1 MKQKHMRILPV
12 TGFMLFLI
20 LLTGCSQE
28 SFQSF
33 TGLFPL
39 RDELVRQ
46 FDEQNIR
53 VTIQNGNTVG
63 VSFINSSFNNLSQQ
77 EKELKAREVAV
88 FVKDNY
94 DAIDSIDNIWI
105 SFVIHKRYLFLVNY
119 TNSLATFFFDK
130 NALEESVLNEQGA
143 PPITES

>member
-1 MKQKHMRILPV
+1 MKLKNLRTWPV
-12 TGFMLFLI
+12 TWFMLFFI

-33 TGLFPL
+33 KGLFPL
-39 RDELVRQ
+39 RDKLIQQ
-46 FDEQNIR
+46 FDEQNVRI
-53 VTIQNGNTVG
+53 TIQNGNTVG

-77 EKELKAREVAV
+77 EKELKAQEVAV

-94 DAIDSIDNIWI
+94 DAIENIDNIWI

-130 NALEESVLNEQGA
+130 NALGESVINEPGA

>member
-1 MKQKHMRILPV
+1 MRILPV

>member
-1 MKQKHMRILPV
+1 MQLKSLRTLPV
-12 TGFMLFLI
+12 AWFMLFFI
-20 LLTGCSQE
+20 LLAGCSQE

-33 TGLFPL
+33 KGLFPL
-39 RDELVRQ
+39 RDKLVQQ
-46 FDEQNIR
+46 FDERNVRI
-53 VTIQNGNTVG
+53 TIQNGNTVG

-77 EKELKAREVAV
+77 EKELKAQEVAV

-94 DAIDSIDNIWI
+94 DAIENIDNIWI
-105 SFVIHKRYLFLVNY
+105 SFIIHKKYLFLVNY

-130 NALEESVLNEQGA
+130 NALGESVINEPGA

>member
-1 MKQKHMRILPV
+1 MKLKNLRTFPVAWFIL
-12 TGFMLFLI
+12 FFI

-33 TGLFPL
+33 KGLFPL
-39 RDELVRQ
+39 RDKLVQQ
-46 FDEQNIR
+46 FDEQNVR

-77 EKELKAREVAV
+77 EKKLKAQQVAV

-94 DAIDSIDNIWI
+94 DAIENIENIWI

-119 TNSLATFFFDK
+119 TNNLATFFFDK
-130 NALEESVLNEQGA
+130 NALGKSVMNEPGA